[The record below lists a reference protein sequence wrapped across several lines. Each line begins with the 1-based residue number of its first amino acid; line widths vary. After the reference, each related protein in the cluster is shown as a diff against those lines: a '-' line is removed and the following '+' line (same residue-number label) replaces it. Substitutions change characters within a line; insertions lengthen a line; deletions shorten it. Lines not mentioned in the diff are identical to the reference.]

1 MRRGVAVRFA
11 IFVIAI
17 LVSLVYLAPTFV
29 SKEKSGGQKEGLP
42 DWWPSFLPMDR
53 IHLGL
58 DLQGGSHLILEV
70 KVDKAI
76 ENNIER
82 VKGDL
87 TNILRERGISGVSVD
102 RVQGTQIQLKIPAA
116 NVERVQGVIKGDF
129 PNLAVLNTQTSGG
142 ATEIFLSLNK
152 EEMRSLRDYA
162 VDQSLETIRN
172 RIDQFGVSEP
182 VIQRE
187 GQTDILVQLPGIQD
201 PQRAKEII
209 GKTALLEFKLV
220 DDTANVE
227 DAVRH
232 GPPPGRQVL
241 YGRGGKGEEGV
252 SGGGEGTPYVLES
265 RTLMTGETI
274 ADARVRPSQQ
284 LQGPYVEL
292 VLNSSGARLFEQI
305 TAANVKRRLAIVLD
319 NRVYSA
325 PVIQER
331 IGGGRA
337 SITGSFDIKE
347 ARDLAIILRAGALP
361 APVEIIEERSVGPS
375 LGSDSIRQGVISFV
389 VGISLVIVFMI
400 VYYKGAGV
408 LADVALI
415 FHILFLLAI
424 LAAFKAVLTL
434 PGIAGIVLIAGMA
447 VDANVLINER
457 IREELRAGRAPRSA
471 VEAGYEHALPAI
483 IDTNVTTFLSGL
495 ILFQFGTGP
504 IKGFAVTLCIGILTT
519 VVTAVYMT
527 RVYYDYRMGV
537 RKLTRISI

>member
-1 MRRGVAVRFA
+1 MRQSVLTRAIIFA
-11 IFVIAI
+11 IAI
-17 LVSLVYLAPTFV
+17 VAAIIYLVPTFV
-29 SKEKSGGQKEGLP
+29 SPLP
-42 DWWPSFLPMDR
+42 SWWSSFLPTDR
-53 IHLGL
+53 IKLGL
-58 DLQGGSHLILEV
+58 DLQGGSHLVLGV

-76 ENNIER
+76 ENNVER
-82 VKGDL
+82 IRGDL
-87 TNILRERGISGVSVD
+87 INVLREKGVSGVSVE
-102 RVQGTQIQLKIPAA
+102 RVVTQIQVKVAA
-116 NVERVQGVIKGDF
+116 TNAERVRGILKSDF
-129 PNLAVLNTQTSGG
+129 GHLVEAKTPQTSGG
-142 ATEIFLSLNK
+142 ISEFYLTLSK
-152 EEMRSLRDYA
+152 EELRSLRDYA

-182 VIQRE
+182 IIQRE
-187 GQTDILVQLPGIQD
+187 GQENILIQLPGIQD
-201 PQRAKEII
+201 PERAKEII

-220 DDTANVE
+220 DDTVNVE
-227 DAVRH
+227 DAIKN

-241 YGRGGKGEEGV
+241 YGHAGKGEGLAAEKQA
-252 SGGGEGTPYVLES
+252 YVLES
-265 RTLMTGETI
+265 RPLMTGEYI
-274 ADARVRPSQQ
+274 QDARVRPAEQ
-284 LQGPYVEL
+284 LHGASVEL
-292 VLNSSGARLFEQI
+292 ILNASGARLFEQI

-347 ARDLAIILRAGALP
+347 ARDLSIVLRAGALP
-361 APVEIIEERSVGPS
+361 APVEILEERTVGPS

-389 VGISLVIVFMI
+389 VGSSLVIVFMI
-400 VYYKGAGV
+400 VYYRGAGAI
-408 LADVALI
+408 ADVALL

-424 LAAFKAVLTL
+424 LAALKAVLTM

-457 IREELRAGRAPRSA
+457 IREELRAGRTPRSA
-471 VEAGYEHALPAI
+471 IEAGFQHAMPAI

-504 IKGFAVTLCIGILTT
+504 IKGFAVTLCVGILTT

-527 RVYYDYRMGV
+527 RIYYDYRAVTG
-537 RKLTRISI
+537 KLKQISI

>member
-1 MRRGVAVRFA
+1 MRQSVLTRAIIFA
-11 IFVIAI
+11 IAI
-17 LVSLVYLAPTFV
+17 VAAIIYLVPTFV
-29 SKEKSGGQKEGLP
+29 SPLP
-42 DWWPSFLPMDR
+42 SWWSSFLPTDR
-53 IHLGL
+53 IKLGL
-58 DLQGGSHLILEV
+58 DLQGGSHLVLGV

-76 ENNIER
+76 ENNVER
-82 VKGDL
+82 IRGDL
-87 TNILRERGISGVSVD
+87 INVLREKGVSGVSVE
-102 RVQGTQIQLKIPAA
+102 RVVTQIQVKVAA
-116 NVERVQGVIKGDF
+116 TNAERVRGILKSDF
-129 PNLAVLNTQTSGG
+129 GNLVEAKTPQTSGG
-142 ATEIFLSLNK
+142 ISEFYLTLSK
-152 EEMRSLRDYA
+152 EELRSLRDYA

-182 VIQRE
+182 IIQRE
-187 GQTDILVQLPGIQD
+187 GQENILIQLPGIQD
-201 PQRAKEII
+201 PERAKEII

-220 DDTANVE
+220 DDTVNVE
-227 DAVRH
+227 DAIKN

-241 YGRGGKGEEGV
+241 YGHAGKGEGLAAEKQA
-252 SGGGEGTPYVLES
+252 YVLES
-265 RTLMTGETI
+265 RPLMTGEYI
-274 ADARVRPSQQ
+274 QDARVRPAEQ
-284 LQGPYVEL
+284 LHGASVEL
-292 VLNSSGARLFEQI
+292 ILNASGARLFEQI

-347 ARDLAIILRAGALP
+347 ARDLSIVLRAGALP
-361 APVEIIEERSVGPS
+361 APVEILEERTVGPS

-389 VGISLVIVFMI
+389 VGSSLVIVFMI
-400 VYYKGAGV
+400 VYYRGAGAI
-408 LADVALI
+408 ADVALL

-424 LAAFKAVLTL
+424 LAALKAVLTM

-457 IREELRAGRAPRSA
+457 IREELRAGRTPRSA
-471 VEAGYEHALPAI
+471 IEAGFQHAMPAI

-504 IKGFAVTLCIGILTT
+504 IKGFAVTLCVGILTT

-527 RVYYDYRMGV
+527 RIYYDYRAVTG
-537 RKLTRISI
+537 KLKQISI

>member
-1 MRRGVAVRFA
+1 MRRGVAIRFGL
-11 IFVIAI
+11 FVIATV
-17 LVSLVYLAPTFV
+17 VSLVYLAPTFL
-29 SKEKSGGQKEGLP
+29 GGRLP
-42 DWWPSFLPMDR
+42 EWWGNFLPTDK

-58 DLQGGSHLILEV
+58 DLQGGSHLVLEV

-76 ENNIER
+76 ENNVERIRGEIEN
-82 VKGDL
+82 L
-87 TNILRERGISGVSVD
+87 LRERGISGTTVE
-102 RVQGTQIQLKIPAA
+102 RVQGTQIHLKVPAVG
-116 NVERVQGVIKGDF
+116 VERVQTLLKSDF
-129 PNLAVLNTQTSGG
+129 PNLTVINTQTGG
-142 ATEIFLSLNK
+142 GTTDYFLTLSK
-152 EEMRSLRDYA
+152 EEIRALRDYA

-187 GQTDILVQLPGIQD
+187 GQTEILVQLPGIQD

-220 DDTANVE
+220 DDSANVE
-227 DAVRH
+227 DAVRN
-232 GPPPGRQVL
+232 GPPPGDQIL
-241 YGRGGKGEEGV
+241 YGYGGKGE
-252 SGGGEGTPYVLES
+252 GGAAGEKVPYVLQS
-265 RTLMTGETI
+265 RTLMTGEYI

-292 VLNSSGARLFEQI
+292 ILNSSGARLFEQI
-305 TAANVKRRLAIVLD
+305 TAANVKKRLAIVLD

-331 IGGGRA
+331 ISGGRA

-361 APVEIIEERSVGPS
+361 APVEVIEERSVGPS
-375 LGSDSIRQGVISFV
+375 LGSDSIHQGIVSFV
-389 VGISLVIVFMI
+389 VGISLVIAFMI
-400 VYYKGAGV
+400 VYYRGAGV

-471 VEAGYEHALPAI
+471 IEAGYEHALPAI

-504 IKGFAVTLCIGILTT
+504 IKGFAVTLCVGILTT
-519 VVTAVYMT
+519 VVTAVFMT
-527 RVYYDYRMGV
+527 RIYYDYRMAY

>member
-1 MRRGVAVRFA
+1 MRQSVLTRA
-11 IFVIAI
+11 IIFGIAI
-17 LVSLVYLAPTFV
+17 VGAIIYLLPTFV
-29 SKEKSGGQKEGLP
+29 SPLP
-42 DWWPSFLPMDR
+42 SWWSSFLPTDR
-53 IHLGL
+53 INLGL
-58 DLQGGSHLILEV
+58 DLQGGSHLVLGV

-82 VKGDL
+82 VRGDL
-87 TNILRERGISGVSVD
+87 TNVLREKGVS
-102 RVQGTQIQLKIPAA
+102 GIT
-116 NVERVQGVIKGDF
+116 VERVEGTQLQIKVPAASVERVRGILKSDF
-129 PNLAVLNTQTSGG
+129 GYLVEAKPTQTSSG
-142 ATEIFLSLNK
+142 ASEFFLTLSK

-162 VDQSLETIRN
+162 IDQSLETIRN

-187 GQTDILVQLPGIQD
+187 GQENILIQLPGIQD
-201 PQRAKEII
+201 PERAKEII

-227 DAVRH
+227 DAIKN

-241 YGRGGKGEEGV
+241 YGHIGRGGQIGAEKQA
-252 SGGGEGTPYVLES
+252 YVLES
-265 RTLMTGETI
+265 RPLMTGEYI
-274 ADARVRPSQQ
+274 QDARVRPAQQ
-284 LQGPYVEL
+284 LQGASVEL
-292 VLNSSGARLFEQI
+292 ILNGAGARLFEQI

-319 NRVYSA
+319 NSVYSA

-337 SITGSFDIKE
+337 SITGNFTVQE
-347 ARDLAIILRAGALP
+347 ARDLAIVLRAGALP
-361 APVEIIEERSVGPS
+361 APVEILEERTVGPS
-375 LGSDSIRQGVISFV
+375 LGSDSIRDGVISFV
-389 VGISLVIVFMI
+389 VGSSLVIIFMI
-400 VYYKGAGV
+400 VYYHGAGA
-408 LADVALI
+408 LADFALL

-424 LAAFKAVLTL
+424 LAAFKAVLTM

-471 VEAGYEHALPAI
+471 VEAGFQHAMPAI
-483 IDTNVTTFLSGL
+483 IDTNVTTFLSGV

-504 IKGFAVTLCIGILTT
+504 IKGFAVTLCVGILTT

-527 RVYYDYRMGV
+527 RIYYDYRGMMG
-537 RKLTRISI
+537 KLRRISI